1 MHKKINTKQKMK
13 KNKHISSKKVTKS
26 DFYSTIYYICI
37 KLKE

>member
-1 MHKKINTKQKMK
+1 MHKKIKQQQQMK
-13 KNKHISSKKVTKS
+13 KNQHISSKKATKS